1 MLLQSINL
9 SCKELYLLINCLK
22 SMQEKYPY
30 NRYVKGVLNKVEIA
44 FNNEYEKIRK
54 EHNGV
59 EEFKREYEM
68 YQKLCR

>member
-1 MLLQSINL
+1 MQSINL

-30 NRYVKGVLNKVEIA
+30 NRYVEDVLNKVEIA
-44 FNNEYEKIRK
+44 FNNEYKEMIK

-59 EEFKREYEM
+59 EEFKREYNM
-68 YQKLCR
+68 SFK